1 MRITNQ
7 MLNESARKAGLPV
20 NHMSLLN
27 YVNNTDSGNSLLNA
41 LNKSGSAENTVKKTG
56 YEKLEKMAENLLQS
70 AEIFTEEGEETI
82 FSKAEESGD
91 KQEIYDKV
99 QTFVENYN
107 STLSALKNTSS
118 ALNQYYYQMM
128 QEAAE
133 ENSEKLGSIG
143 ITISKN
149 GTVALDKDKLT
160 AADMDTLE
168 QTLGASSDFSKK
180 VAFLALRVSDNARA
194 NAESLSS
201 RYSAKGDIYSAMS
214 NKYEFWG

>member
-41 LNKSGSAENTVKKTG
+41 LNKSGSTENTVKKTS
-56 YEKLEKMAENLLQS
+56 YEKLEKTAENLLQS
-70 AEIFTEEGEETI
+70 AEIFTEEGEENI

-91 KQEIYDKV
+91 KQEIYDRV

-118 ALNQYYYQMM
+118 PLDQYYYQMM

-133 ENSEKLGSIG
+133 ENSEKLESIG
-143 ITISKN
+143 ITISKT
-149 GTVALDKDKLT
+149 GTAALDKDKLA
-160 AADMDTLE
+160 AADIDTLE

-180 VAFLALRVSDNARA
+180 AVFLASRISDNART

-201 RYSAKGDIYSAMS
+201 RYSAKGDVYSAMS

>member
-41 LNKSGSAENTVKKTG
+41 LNKSGSTENTVTKTS
-56 YEKLEKMAENLLQS
+56 YEKLEKTAENLLQS
-70 AEIFTEEGEETI
+70 AKIFTEEGEETI

-118 ALNQYYYQMM
+118 PLDQYYYQMM

-149 GTVALDKDKLT
+149 GTAALDKDKL
-160 AADMDTLE
+160 AAVDIDTLE
-168 QTLGASSDFSKK
+168 QTLGASSGFSKK
-180 VAFLALRVSDNARA
+180 VAFLASRISDNART

-201 RYSAKGDIYSAMS
+201 RYSAKGDVYSAMS

>member
-41 LNKSGSAENTVKKTG
+41 LNKSGSTENTVKKTS
-56 YEKLEKMAENLLQS
+56 YEKLEKTAENLLQS

-118 ALNQYYYQMM
+118 PLDQYYYQMM

-143 ITISKN
+143 LTISKN
-149 GTVALDKDKLT
+149 GTMALDKDKL
-160 AADMDTLE
+160 AAVDIDTLE

-180 VAFLALRVSDNARA
+180 VAFLASRISDNART

-201 RYSAKGDIYSAMS
+201 RYSAKGDVYSAMS

>member
-133 ENSEKLGSIG
+133 ENSEKLASIG

-149 GTVALDKDKLT
+149 GTIALDKDKL
-160 AADMDTLE
+160 ASADMDTLE

-180 VAFLALRVSDNARA
+180 AAFLALRISDNART

-201 RYSAKGDIYSAMS
+201 RYSAKGDIYSAMR

>member
-41 LNKSGSAENTVKKTG
+41 LNKSGSTENTVKKTS
-56 YEKLEKMAENLLQS
+56 YEKLEKTAENLLQS

-118 ALNQYYYQMM
+118 PLDQYYYQMM

-133 ENSEKLGSIG
+133 ENSEKLGNIG

-149 GTVALDKDKLT
+149 GTAALDKAKLA
-160 AADMDTLE
+160 AADIDTLE

-180 VAFLALRVSDNARA
+180 VAFLASRISDNART

-201 RYSAKGDIYSAMS
+201 RYSAKGDVYSAMS

>member
-41 LNKSGSAENTVKKTG
+41 LNKSGSTENTVKKTS
-56 YEKLEKMAENLLQS
+56 YEKLEKTAENLLQS

-99 QTFVENYN
+99 QTFVGNYN
-107 STLSALKNTSS
+107 STLSALENTSS
-118 ALNQYYYQMM
+118 PLDQYYYQMM

-143 ITISKN
+143 ITISKT
-149 GTVALDKDKLT
+149 GTAALDKDKLE
-160 AADMDTLE
+160 AADIDTLE

-180 VAFLALRVSDNARA
+180 VAFLASRISDNART

-201 RYSAKGDIYSAMS
+201 RYSAKGDVYSAMS